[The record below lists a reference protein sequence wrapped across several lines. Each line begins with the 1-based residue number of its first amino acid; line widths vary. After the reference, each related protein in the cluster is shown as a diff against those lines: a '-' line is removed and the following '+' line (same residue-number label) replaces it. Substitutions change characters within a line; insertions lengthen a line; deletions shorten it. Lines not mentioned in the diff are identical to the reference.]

1 MRISRHSAKLWMCTM
16 CAAVILGG
24 AATTS
29 AQMGGMFGG
38 GAASQFKGIFNPV
51 VGEGAEYTMTSA
63 NQQGGPQ
70 ALAISVVGK
79 EVVDGKTGY
88 WLEITSQSARSGG
101 TVYIKMLTM
110 IDGENTQ
117 ATKMIMQSPGRPPME
132 MDMQTMQS
140 MQAMGGHQAAGP
152 QSADISKR
160 GQDMGSETV
169 TVPAGTFTCEHYRS
183 TEGDDV
189 WVSTKVSPWGLVK
202 MNGHS
207 GTTMV
212 LDKVVTDAKDMITG
226 TPVQMQMPNMGGMG
240 GPPQH

>member
-101 TVYIKMLTM
+101 TVYILSL
-110 IDGENTQ
+110 IH
-117 ATKMIMQSPGRPPME
+117 I
-132 MDMQTMQS
+132 
-140 MQAMGGHQAAGP
+140 
-152 QSADISKR
+152 
-160 GQDMGSETV
+160 
-169 TVPAGTFTCEHYRS
+169 
-183 TEGDDV
+183 
-189 WVSTKVSPWGLVK
+189 
-202 MNGHS
+202 
-207 GTTMV
+207 
-212 LDKVVTDAKDMITG
+212 
-226 TPVQMQMPNMGGMG
+226 
-240 GPPQH
+240 